1 MQEDATKSLL
11 NLFRS
16 KKADYIFGLK
26 GNQGILLA
34 ETENFFTQVLSMNQD
49 EWCKECQCDYFVSEE
64 RSRNRQEK
72 REVWTTENLE
82 LPKESSLERS

>member
-34 ETENFFTQVLSMNQD
+34 EMENFFTQVLSMNQD
-49 EWCKECQCDYFVSEE
+49 EWCKECQCDYFVFEE

-72 REVWTTENLE
+72 REVWTENLE
-82 LPKESSLERS
+82 WLPKESSLQRS